1 MRLKRDT
8 NKATKISDLFEKY
21 KNTLKAPQG
30 VVVDNFREV
39 MEDLFGLP
47 IKKEQIK
54 YTVYSRTLSVNVQ
67 GPLKT
72 EIKLRKKE
80 ILNHLKG
87 RLGDNS
93 APLDII

>member
-1 MRLKRDT
+1 MRLKRDS

-30 VVVDNFREV
+30 VVIDDFREV
-39 MEDLFGLP
+39 IEDLLGVP
-47 IKKEQIK
+47 VKKEQIK
-54 YTVYSRTLSVNVQ
+54 YTVYSRTLSINVG
-67 GPLKT
+67 GPLKS

-87 RLGDNS
+87 RLGENS